1 MSFNSFRDN
10 YPLGFNGVEGEEEE
24 TFVFYLQG
32 EVEIEHYT
40 EEEALEDLLDM
51 TVREALQRGLYLD

>member
-24 TFVFYLQG
+24 TFVFYLNG
-32 EVEIEHYT
+32 EIEIEDYN
-40 EEEALEDLLDM
+40 EESAEQQLLDM
-51 TVREALQRGLYLD
+51 TVRELISRGFEIE